1 MNEWIGHWTLFS
13 VVGRVKTGMRLSHT
27 SLGYT
32 VFLIHIFKRYYSIRA
47 RFGST
52 YTKIGTI
59 QRRLAWPLRKDDTQ
73 IREAFQIFYITF
85 QSITI
90 LEQVPLRITGL
101 EVKAQSIPLLV
112 LALPK
117 TTKPQDCR
125 NLTTCQP
132 LDCLE
137 NPSRRAIY
145 FLLPF
150 IYNL

>member
-101 EVKAQSIPLLV
+101 EVKAKRHSAACPCTTENNQT
-112 LALPK
+112 ARLPK
-117 TTKPQDCR
+117 PDDLSATRLSGEPFSPCY
-125 NLTTCQP
+125 LFPPP
-132 LDCLE
+132 LYL
-137 NPSRRAIY
+137 
-145 FLLPF
+145 
-150 IYNL
+150 

>member
-13 VVGRVKTGMRLSHT
+13 VVGRVKTGMCLSHT
-27 SLGYT
+27 SPGYT
-32 VFLIHIFKRYYSIRA
+32 VFLIYIFKRYYSIRA

-90 LEQVPLRITGL
+90 FKQVPLRITGL
-101 EVKAQSIPLLV
+101 EVKAQRHSAACPCTTENNQT
-112 LALPK
+112 ARLPK
-117 TTKPQDCR
+117 PDDLSATRLSGEPFSPCY
-125 NLTTCQP
+125 LFPPP
-132 LDCLE
+132 LYL
-137 NPSRRAIY
+137 
-145 FLLPF
+145 
-150 IYNL
+150 